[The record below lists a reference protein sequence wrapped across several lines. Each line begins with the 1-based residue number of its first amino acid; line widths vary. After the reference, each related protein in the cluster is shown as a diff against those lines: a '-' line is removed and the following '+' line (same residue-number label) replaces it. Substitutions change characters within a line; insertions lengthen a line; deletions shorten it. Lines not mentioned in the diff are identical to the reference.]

1 MSEVEFGTAI
11 NSYAKP
17 LFGFAM
23 KLTKDDS
30 DAKDLMQETFVKAY
44 TNKDKFREGTNLN
57 AWLFTIMK
65 NSFITQYQKAARQK
79 TYVDTSE
86 DLHLLNTAVSHNEG
100 ARNLSLSE
108 LEARIEAL
116 DEKHRQPFVLYTKGF
131 KYQEIAEKL
140 NIPLGTVKNRI
151 HVARHDLQ
159 AYVMKFRGDKVRMN

>member
-11 NSYAKP
+11 QNYEKP

-30 DAKDLMQETFVKAY
+30 DAKDLMQETYVKAY

-65 NSFITQYQKAARQK
+65 NSFITQYQKTKRRQ
-79 TYVDTSE
+79 TYVDNSE
-86 DLHLLNTAVSHNEG
+86 DLHLLNTVTSSNEG
-100 ARNLSLSE
+100 ARNLSLNE
-108 LEARIEAL
+108 LEARVDKL
-116 DEKHRQPFVLYTKGF
+116 DEKHKYPFLMYIKGF

-151 HVARHDLQ
+151 HVARYELQ
-159 AYVMKFRGDKVRMN
+159 EYVMRVRGDRFHMN

>member
-11 NSYAKP
+11 HNYEKP

-30 DAKDLMQETFVKAY
+30 DAKDLMQETYVKAY

-65 NSFITQYQKAARQK
+65 NSFITQYQKTKRRQ
-79 TYVDTSE
+79 TYVDNSE
-86 DLHLLNTAVSHNEG
+86 DLHLLNTATSHNEG
-100 ARNLSLSE
+100 ARNLSLNE
-108 LEARIEAL
+108 LESRIETL
-116 DEKHRQPFVLYTKGF
+116 DEKHKHPFLMYIEGF

-151 HVARHDLQ
+151 HVARYELQ
-159 AYVMKFRGDKVRMN
+159 EYVMRVRGDRFHMN